1 MLRSLFRRASPPL
14 LALALAL
21 AAGARDAR
29 AARFDEKGND
39 LDAVQALNAEVRE
52 AAARQEKERLERMR
66 RYALAIRL
74 DEPEETCLARFN
86 RTRACALSVGEFNE
100 AASRWFPAADSLPS
114 AVDPVEADSIRK
126 RLLLALLQDPYLD
139 AQVSRSGSGDSLE
152 ALLARA
158 EADRVKGLRV
168 HPGDSVLRALYR
180 KHSRLFEART
190 ESTYEILGSSDSAY
204 VDSLGQS
211 LADPRAPPA
220 GAEPLPW
227 RILPW
232 NSVPSQARARL
243 ASLRPEDAP
252 LTWKS
257 PFGHFL
263 VRLRSRHAIP
273 AVPYAEA
280 VPLLGAL
287 QMQPKG
293 LDARQEELIVAYYAK
308 NRSILTVPD
317 TLLLKAWLKPGF
329 KRKRGDFLRDVE
341 LLIRRKL
348 PVGDTMDASPLR
360 LPDSVLPAEA
370 RAWVASHPL
379 LAQDAFLGPL
389 PSVFGTWYFRV
400 LEVRRGKRPLTLEEA
415 RGRIA
420 EILFPGQDR
429 DPLEMARSYLQGKR
443 NSLRD
448 GVLSSAL
455 EERFRPG
462 PEERPSPEGSAAGD
476 SPVGE
481 DRDPSAS
488 ERASQAR
495 DVWVEAETR
504 RRRDVDMAA
513 WIRRELSVRFI
524 GL

>member
-1 MLRSLFRRASPPL
+1 MIRSLFRRGSMPL
-14 LALALAL
+14 LALAL
-21 AAGARDAR
+21 AAGARDAG

-39 LDAVQALNAEVRE
+39 LDAVEALNAEVRE
-52 AAARQEKERLERMR
+52 EAARQEKERLEKSRL
-66 RYALAIRL
+66 YALAVRL
-74 DEPEETCLARFN
+74 DEPDEACLARIT
-86 RTRACALSVGEFNE
+86 RTRACALSVGEFNQ
-100 AASRWFPAADSLPS
+100 AASRWLPPADSLPA
-114 AVDPVEADSIRK
+114 AVAPVEADSIRK
-126 RLLLALLQDPYLD
+126 RLLLSLLQDPYLD
-139 AQVSRSGSGDSLE
+139 AQISPGGPGDSLQ
-152 ALLARA
+152 AVLARA
-158 EADRVKGLRV
+158 DAERAKAWRV
-168 HPGDSVLRALYR
+168 HPGDSVLRAVYR

-190 ESTYEILGSSDSAY
+190 KSTYEILGSSDSAY
-204 VDSLGQS
+204 VDSLSRS
-211 LADPRAPPA
+211 LANPRTPLA

-227 RILPW
+227 RIVPW
-232 NSVPSQARARL
+232 NSFPSKARGML
-243 ASLRPEDAP
+243 ASLRPEDTP
-252 LTWKS
+252 LPWKS

-293 LDARQEELIVAYYAK
+293 LDARQEEQIVAYYAK
-308 NRSILTVPD
+308 NRSILTEPD

-329 KRKRGDFLRDVE
+329 KRKRGDFFRDVE
-341 LLIRRKL
+341 LRIRRKL

-370 RAWVASHPL
+370 RAWVAAHPR

-400 LEVRRGKRPLTLEEA
+400 LEVRQGKRSLTLEEA
-415 RGRIA
+415 RARIA

-429 DPLEMARSYLQGKR
+429 DPLEMARSYLQSKR
-443 NSLRD
+443 SSLRD
-448 GVLSSAL
+448 GLLSSSL

-462 PEERPSPEGSAAGD
+462 PEERPSPEESPAGENRDSSAMNRTAQ
-476 SPVGE
+476 P
-481 DRDPSAS
+481 
-488 ERASQAR
+488 R

-504 RRRDVDMAA
+504 RRRDEDMAA
-513 WIRRELSVRFI
+513 WIRRELSVQFI